1 MNALIVVWSYTL
13 CVINIVSGLII
24 IQHAI
29 CNLSRWTYSIRSVA
43 LWWNALL
50 LGGGIHIVTAYAGGK
65 TPVFGEV
72 LINLGIALMG
82 IRSMRRIYREYA
94 EDPAGLLA
102 HAKTELV
109 RVLGLLKALFTRSG
123 NG

>member
-1 MNALIVVWSYTL
+1 MSALLVFWSHTL
-13 CVINIVSGLII
+13 CVINIVSGLMI

-29 CNLSRWTYSIRSVA
+29 CKLSRWTYSIRSVA

-72 LINLGIALMG
+72 LINLGL
-82 IRSMRRIYREYA
+82 
-94 EDPAGLLA
+94 
-102 HAKTELV
+102 H
-109 RVLGLLKALFTRSG
+109 
-123 NG
+123 

>member
-13 CVINIVSGLII
+13 CVINIVSGLMI

-43 LWWNALL
+43 LWWNAML
-50 LGGGIHIVTAYAGGK
+50 LGGGIHIVAAYAGGK
-65 TPVFGEV
+65 TPVLGEV

-82 IRSMRRIYREYA
+82 IRGIRRAYWEMANDPNGMWRHLIAAVRIMVMR
-94 EDPAGLLA
+94 
-102 HAKTELV
+102 V
-109 RVLGLLKALFTRSG
+109 KALFAKG
-123 NG
+123 GKQ